1 MPVTEARPA
10 PCENTGTEFAATA
23 VDGCSMATS
32 RKPSTGPSGL
42 IPLSLIHR
50 DALGWPR
57 KHLDAER
64 IDEFEDL
71 YLEHGPNALPLIE
84 VVPDGDGSYIVADG
98 NHRVE
103 AISVL
108 DIDAIEVVVL
118 AVPHGTTPLDVCF
131 ERGLVTAARS
141 PLRLTRSEKHA
152 AILHLKTTRAAL
164 SNREIS
170 MLVGCSHQTVGR
182 VLERSIGPDE
192 VPVGDPLPPSDLEVA
207 SQLLRG
213 IERIYAARGLGIW
226 DALTHDHTGERLADV
241 LERAYGEGAL
251 RFAERVR
258 VWLDEAI
265 SKLEGR
271 S

>member
-1 MPVTEARPA
+1 MV
-10 PCENTGTEFAATA
+10 
-23 VDGCSMATS
+23 TS

-71 YLEHGPNALPLIE
+71 YLELGPTALPPIE
-84 VVPDGDGSYIVADG
+84 VVPDGDGSYVVADG
-98 NHRVE
+98 NHRFE

-108 DIDAIEVVVL
+108 DVDGIEVVVL
-118 AVPHGTTPLDVCF
+118 SVPHGATPLDVCF

-141 PLRLTRSEKHA
+141 PLRLTRAEKHA
-152 AILHLKTTRAAL
+152 AIMHLKYTRPAL
-164 SNREIS
+164 SNREIAA
-170 MLVGCSHQTVGR
+170 LVGCSHQTVAR
-182 VLERSIGPDE
+182 VIERSNGPVE
-192 VPVGDPLPPSDLEVA
+192 PGVGRPLPPMDLQVA

-213 IERIYAARGLGIW
+213 IERIYAARGLGLW
-226 DALTHDHTGERLADV
+226 DALTHDHTGRRFADV
-241 LERAYGEGAL
+241 LERAYGEDAL

-258 VWLDEAI
+258 TWIDEAI
-265 SKLEGR
+265 DRLEGR
-271 S
+271 A